1 MKEIINKT
9 VKFLGEFDFI
19 WSTPVAFLGFYL
31 FAYYG
36 ENMFG
41 EGFAFYPPSFFH
53 AGIYAALIVVFFN
66 SAAQMGIYINFPELY
81 KYYLDENF
89 NTLPTWQKATIFLL
103 VYGFFFFSLL
113 LVWKA
118 LV

>member
-1 MKEIINKT
+1 MIKKILS
-9 VKFLGEFDFI
+9 FLGEFDFL
-19 WSTPVAFLGFYL
+19 WSTPLAFIVFYL

-36 ENMFG
+36 ESLFG

-53 AGIYAALIVVFFN
+53 AAIYSALIVVFFN

-81 KYYLDENF
+81 KYYLEENY
-89 NTLPTWQKATIFLL
+89 NTLPSWQRATIFLF
-103 VYGFFFFSLL
+103 VYLFFFSSLL
-113 LVWKA
+113 LVWKV